1 MTATQ
6 HVARLSKW
14 LEGEPARG
22 RTYAHAYSTVQ
33 HAGNVLPRVYLLAA
47 AAAARARAGPE
58 EGVDAAALLADVGDT
73 ARGIQ
78 HPLRGL
84 FLRAH
89 LLTALRD
96 ALPKDAVSAAD
107 FVLTNFGD
115 ANRLWVRM
123 GVHGRARATA
133 TAAARTQLADLV
145 GKHVTLLSSL
155 DGMDASLY
163 ASTVLPRLL
172 DAIVACRDG
181 LAQHYLTQ
189 AVVAAFPA
197 SFHAATL
204 PTLLAALPDLQ
215 PDARVAAVF
224 GALLDRLAAAAV
236 GEGGDADAE
245 ADSATA
251 AALRGDATYA
261 ALKVAAGAVA
271 ARPDTPAAD
280 VGALFGALARFGGA
294 TGGAAAGATR
304 ADAALA
310 AAADAVAARGGV
322 GGDVDA
328 AATTDGA
335 DALVGL
341 LRGRL
346 AARGAAACV
355 LSHGFTRLAAALPPP
370 ARRDAAAA
378 VAAAAADGDAD
389 VGDAGTVA
397 ALLSF
402 VAPLAA
408 SGGDGGDDAAATM
421 DADAA
426 TLLARV
432 VHRLRSDDVDAHY
445 AALGA
450 AHTALAA
457 SAPPSSAP
465 RLLPPLA
472 FSAVSVA
479 ARCLTAGAVGGG
491 EGGAPPPAEPG
502 AGPATAAGALQ
513 FAGRVAAAVADADPA
528 LGLGLH
534 TAVAC
539 VAGDHAALEPVAYDA
554 YEQAFAL
561 FEEGLP
567 DSAAERAALGTLA
580 GALARASSLAPDSRD
595 ALAHKLG
602 ACAGRLLR
610 RADQCRALLAAA
622 RVHWQP
628 ERKAGDGDA
637 SAPPSRDGKKALTCL
652 QRALK
657 AAAAASTQAAA
668 ARRGGRAAAGAAAE
682 AAALHVDVV
691 NAYLDLVADGCA
703 AIKPADVT
711 ALAKLAGREVGE
723 AGDPGVER
731 YWDSTRARVGGGRGG
746 RGGEAGRAQAVVE
759 CCGGYVR
766 LIEGACKNAGPG
778 PPSLRGPASAGL
790 ELHTSKNARLS
801 KTQQKP
807 KHVVPPPH
815 NTSIHAG
822 TAPIARFT
830 LTL

>member
-1 MTATQ
+1 MQATSCP
-6 HVARLSKW
+6 ASTCW
-14 LEGEPARG
+14 LPPPPPGRG
-22 RTYAHAYSTVQ
+22 RGRRRGWTRRPCWPTSAT
-33 HAGNVLPRVYLLAA
+33 RRAA
-47 AAAARARAGPE
+47 SNTPS
-58 EGVDAAALLADVGDT
+58 
-73 ARGIQ
+73 
-78 HPLRGL
+78 RGL

-96 ALPKDAVSAAD
+96 ALPKDAGAAAE

-123 GVHGRARATA
+123 GVHGRARAAA

-155 DGMDASLY
+155 DGMDAALY

-197 SFHAATL
+197 SFHSATL

-224 GALLDRLAAAAV
+224 GALLDRLAGAAV
-236 GEGGDADAE
+236 GEGGDADAD
-245 ADSATA
+245 ADGATA

-294 TGGAAAGATR
+294 TGGADAGADR

-322 GGDVDA
+322 SGDNVTST
-328 AATTDGA
+328 TTDGA

-341 LRGRL
+341 LRGQL
-346 AARGAAACV
+346 AARGAATCV
-355 LSHGFTRLAAALPPP
+355 LSNGFTRLAASLPPP
-370 ARRDAAAA
+370 ARREVAAA
-378 VAAAAADGDAD
+378 VAAAVADGDAD
-389 VGDAGTVA
+389 VGDAETVG

-408 SGGDGGDDAAATM
+408 SDENAADAPDADPPASTM

-472 FSAVSVA
+472 FSAMSVA
-479 ARCLTAGAVGGG
+479 ARCLAAGAVGGG
-491 EGGAPPPAEPG
+491 EGGGSAPPAEPG

-513 FAGRVAAAVADADPA
+513 FAGRLATAVADADPS

-561 FEEGLP
+561 FEEGLA
-567 DSAAERAALGTLA
+567 DAATERCALGTLA
-580 GALARASSLAPDSRD
+580 GALSRAAALAPDSRD

-622 RVHWQP
+622 RAHWP
-628 ERKAGDGDA
+628 PARPARGG
-637 SAPPSRDGKKALTCL
+637 APASRDGRKGLACL

-691 NAYLDLVADGCA
+691 NAYLDLIADGCD
-703 AIKPADVT
+703 AIKPADVA
-711 ALAKLAGREVGE
+711 ALDKLAGGGGGGGGGSRRRKVLGE
-723 AGDPGVER
+723 HA
-731 YWDSTRARVGGGRGG
+731 RARGGG
-746 RGGEAGRAQAVVE
+746 RGGEAGRAQAVE
-759 CCGGYVR
+759 
-766 LIEGACKNAGPG
+766 
-778 PPSLRGPASAGL
+778 
-790 ELHTSKNARLS
+790 
-801 KTQQKP
+801 
-807 KHVVPPPH
+807 
-815 NTSIHAG
+815 
-822 TAPIARFT
+822 
-830 LTL
+830 